1 MNMDCCDDMGL
12 HKHKPPCVEL
22 RDDDENADKLGLY
35 DDVLTPMSEKG
46 GRGTQDGSIRRD

>member
-1 MNMDCCDDMGL
+1 MDCCDEMGL

-46 GRGTQDGSIRRD
+46 GMGTQEGSIRRD